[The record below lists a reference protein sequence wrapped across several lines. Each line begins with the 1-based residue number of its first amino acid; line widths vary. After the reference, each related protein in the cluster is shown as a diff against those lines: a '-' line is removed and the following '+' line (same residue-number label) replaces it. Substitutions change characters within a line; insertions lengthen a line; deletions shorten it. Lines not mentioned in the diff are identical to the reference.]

1 MFTQSF
7 LVSSQTNK
15 TEPKSYNYLIEPETV
30 DDLIT
35 LKGRVLDQSKEG
47 VPFVNIG
54 IRGTLY
60 GTAADNQGYFT
71 LRLPSS
77 LGDQVITISCVGFQS
92 LTLSVRELQRKH
104 QFILD
109 DDISQ
114 LADIEVA
121 SERITALDVMK
132 KVIKRIPENYLQE
145 SYSQLKLHRKKVV
158 SKNGEFFL
166 LEKLEEEYDDNG
178 YQSSAMY
185 GLGKVKSFRTTHQ
198 CRVGKLDTLNGE
210 GLQFQNY
217 PQVWRSP
224 TAWSDVVNSRNNNFL
239 SDSKHRKYDFQF
251 NERGLLSKDTI
262 FIDFSIDKPSH
273 RATTAIDAIKF
284 SGTILIDAY
293 SYAVLE
299 VHTTA
304 VLDKEKMLSAK
315 VYRPY
320 ANNEE
325 VWWEKEIVKYKK
337 NDGQYFFSSLQRLS
351 NWDLNKKG
359 YIEVIGLGITI
370 GDREIDKNYRWVLQ
384 GAYDPEKWNSLI
396 QSNQ

>member
-1 MFTQSF
+1 M
-7 LVSSQTNK
+7 
-15 TEPKSYNYLIEPETV
+15 
-30 DDLIT
+30 
-35 LKGRVLDQSKEG
+35 
-47 VPFVNIG
+47 
-54 IRGTLY
+54 
-60 GTAADNQGYFT
+60 
-71 LRLPSS
+71 
-77 LGDQVITISCVGFQS
+77 
-92 LTLSVRELQRKH
+92 
-104 QFILD
+104 
-109 DDISQ
+109 
-114 LADIEVA
+114 
-121 SERITALDVMK
+121 
-132 KVIKRIPENYLQE
+132 
-145 SYSQLKLHRKKVV
+145 
-158 SKNGEFFL
+158 
-166 LEKLEEEYDDNG
+166 
-178 YQSSAMY
+178 
-185 GLGKVKSFRTTHQ
+185 
-198 CRVGKLDTLNGE
+198 
-210 GLQFQNY
+210 
-217 PQVWRSP
+217 
-224 TAWSDVVNSRNNNFL
+224 
-239 SDSKHRKYDFQF
+239 
-251 NERGLLSKDTI
+251 LSKDTI